1 MTQTTLDDFAP
12 FLAREG
18 VSRRKTFGMD
28 SLLING
34 NVFLSLSPTGVV
46 YKLNAAGSQQA
57 LTYTGADMFQP
68 PMPGAPKMK
77 NWVEVPFTANAN
89 WLQLAEY
96 AYEYVSTLPPK
107 VYKKK

>member
-34 NVFLSLSPTGVV
+34 NVFLSLSPIGVV
-46 YKLNAAGSQQA
+46 YKLDAEGSQQA
-57 LTYTGADMFQP
+57 FAAKG
-68 PMPGAPKMK
+68 
-77 NWVEVPFTANAN
+77 
-89 WLQLAEY
+89 
-96 AYEYVSTLPPK
+96 
-107 VYKKK
+107 

>member
-1 MTQTTLDDFAP
+1 MAGITLDEFVP
-12 FLAREG
+12 LLARDG

-28 SLLING
+28 SLLVNG
-34 NVFLSLSPTGVV
+34 SVFLSLSPTGVV
-46 YKLNAAGSQQA
+46 YKLNESGRQKALAYAGAS
-57 LTYTGADMFQP
+57 MFQP

-77 NWVEVPFTANAN
+77 EWVEVPFAAQAD